1 MGQRGSEISAPVGQ
15 ASVGWGPMRRATV
28 GRFTAR
34 ARSAAIGIGLAVV
47 ALPAFAHETERETLA
62 RAAAT
67 EHRGSVQ
74 ASNLAQSSGSRIA
87 PTISFDIPAQPLR
100 TALLA
105 FGRQAGLQVTVES
118 VATAGKQ
125 ARAVVGSFTAEEAL
139 QRLLAGTDLTWRY
152 VDADTVALERAVGRE
167 DGGPVRLNSIT
178 VEGKAESAYGPVD
191 GYKASRSATATK
203 TDTPII
209 DTPAAIQVIPRQVIE
224 DQGARRLADVVR
236 NTSSVQASSANGGR
250 SDLFLI
256 RGFAA
261 NRIARD
267 GFLSASSFGDAAQ
280 LGLANV
286 ERVEV
291 LKGPPS
297 VLYGPADPGGLVNI
311 VTKKPQPEPR
321 YSLTGRAGSFDFYK
335 SDVDFNQPLTEDGKL
350 LARLNA
356 SYENADSFRDH
367 FINSERIQVAPSLRW
382 VPMSRTTVDFD
393 LEYYER
399 DHQTDYGVIA
409 VDGKAPALPRE
420 RFLGE
425 ERDRTESD
433 EIRLQA
439 SVDHEFN
446 DDWSLRTLARFSDT
460 SARSKQSFPF
470 GLAADGRTFNRRFF
484 DFDQDFQNYALQ
496 ANLTGNF
503 ETGPLEHQLLFG
515 ADGNFTRFESIA
527 YSADLDPIDILDP
540 VYGAGLGTRSAPG
553 TQDRRVDFYGLYLQ
567 DLISFGDHWKLLL
580 GGRYDTAKTQFDR
593 NGASITDKWDQA
605 FSPRAGLVFQP
616 IDDLSLYASY
626 TTSFLPP
633 LSGAS
638 FDGEAFE
645 PEEGEQFEVGVKR
658 DWFDGRLSTTLA
670 AFQLTRSNVSTI
682 DPQNPG
688 FSIQVGEQRSRGVEL
703 DIAGELASGWS
714 MIGSLAYLDTE
725 VTKDNALPV
734 GNRLINA
741 PEWSGSLWTAY
752 AFQDKPL
759 RGLEIGGGV
768 FVVGDRK
775 ADFDNRV
782 DVDGYVRVDLF
793 ARYEINDTISLALN
807 VDNLFDENYIE
818 GVDDPNFMDPGA
830 PRSVFGTVQ
839 IKF

>member
-1 MGQRGSEISAPVGQ
+1 MGQRGSGISAPARQ
-15 ASVGWGPMRRATV
+15 AFVGWVPMGRATV

-34 ARSAAIGIGLAVV
+34 ARSAAMGLGLAAV

-152 VDADTVALERAVGRE
+152 VDTDTVALERAAGRE

-224 DQGARRLADVVR
+224 DQGARRLIDVVR
-236 NTSSVQASSANGGR
+236 NTSGVQIHGSNGNR
-250 SDLFLI
+250 QDIIQI
-256 RGFAA
+256 RGFSAY
-261 NRIARD
+261 RLARN
-267 GFLSASSFGDAAQ
+267 GFLSAPSYGDAGQ

-297 VLYGPADPGGLVNI
+297 VLYGPADPGGLINI
-311 VTKKPQPEPR
+311 VTKKPEAEPQ
-321 YSLTGRAGSFDFYK
+321 YSVTGRAGSFDFYRG
-335 SDVDFNQPLTEDGKL
+335 DIDLNQPLTEDGEL
-350 LARLNA
+350 LARFIA
-356 SYENADSFRDH
+356 SYQNSDSFRDR
-367 FINSERIQVAPSLRW
+367 FIDSERIQVAPSLRW
-382 VPMSRTTVDFD
+382 VPTSRTTVDLE
-393 LEYYER
+393 LEYYEQ
-399 DHQTDYGVIA
+399 DQQNDFGLVA
-409 VDGKAPALPRE
+409 VDGNALALPRE

-425 ERDRTESD
+425 PGDRVEAD
-433 EIRLQA
+433 ELRIQTTI
-439 SVDHEFN
+439 DHRFN

-460 SARSKQSFPF
+460 SQTPTQSYPF
-470 GLAADGRTFNRRFF
+470 GLAADGRTLNRRFY
-484 DFDQDFQNYALQ
+484 DVHASWQNYALQ
-496 ANLTGNF
+496 ANLTGQF

-515 ADGNFTRFESIA
+515 ADGNFTRFESQSR
-527 YSADLDPIDILDP
+527 SADLDPIDIFNP
-540 VYGAGLGTRSAPG
+540 VYGATFGPLSDPFK
-553 TQDRRVDFYGLYLQ
+553 QDRRIDFYGVYLQ

-593 NGASITDKWDQA
+593 NGASVTDKWDQA

-645 PEEGEQFEVGVKR
+645 PEEGEQFEIGVKR

-670 AFQLTRSNVSTI
+670 AYQLTRSNVSTA
-682 DPQNPG
+682 DPQNPT
-688 FSIQVGEQRSRGVEL
+688 FSIQVGEQRSRGVEF
-703 DIAGELASGWS
+703 DIAGELAPGWRI
-714 MIGSLAYLDTE
+714 IGSLAYLDAE

-759 RGLEIGGGV
+759 RGLEVGGGV
-768 FVVGDRK
+768 FAVGDRK

-782 DVDGYVRVDLF
+782 DVDGHARVDLF
-793 ARYEINDTISLALN
+793 ARYEVNDNIGLALN
-807 VDNLFDENYIE
+807 IENLFDKKYVE
-818 GVDDPNFMDPGA
+818 GVRDPNFIDVGA

-839 IKF
+839 IRF